1 MLVQENNGAR
11 ARNRITNLYP
21 DHFIW
26 INSQIKANKYLATR
40 EREVFIKKF
49 GSSSVNIV
57 NIPPKGDPDYF
68 GSWIRVYNF
77 ALDYL
82 ESVINNA
89 CRENKF
95 IENNNNNNWLLNG
108 KVIVWPR
115 FNEEDAE
122 YAKGLD
128 RIFDEYVTA
137 KNNYIKNYINSPRQE
152 EEGISFK
159 KSSVSLKEPSEIV
172 IPDERKYI
180 KSIIEASDKKPD
192 KNPNRNTFNNYRVV
206 FNKGEPTLV
215 ERDMVI
221 QKVSDGDKL
230 DNMDISKLRDSKTD
244 IVVLT
249 CMNTLAPK
257 EEDIFLENAY
267 KCQNEGFN
275 TGAFI
280 YGGANNEHIAAI
292 EIKRILRMLSKCD
305 DSFSGLV
312 IYSIDNNYVLKNR
325 DSDIKLLDFINMI
338 NSIGNTLKQYGYI
351 VMISMNLES
360 GKILDDINN
369 RYNMQSEHDII
380 YMAFVRDESEIG
392 DNTSSII
399 VDPGNDYDIVKI
411 KNKEL
416 IESIKNGMK
425 GLNKKI

>member
-1 MLVQENNGAR
+1 MLVQESNGAR
-11 ARNRITNLYP
+11 VSNRITNLYP

-40 EREVFIKKF
+40 GREVLIKKS

-68 GSWIRVYNF
+68 EAWIMVYNY

-82 ESVINNA
+82 ENVINYA
-89 CRENKF
+89 CRENQF
-95 IENNNNNNWLLNG
+95 IKNYNNNWILNG

-115 FNEEDAE
+115 FREEDAD

-128 RIFDEYVTA
+128 RIFNEYVNV
-137 KNNYIKNYINSPRQE
+137 KMNFINSYKKKG
-152 EEGISFK
+152 EGLSIR
-159 KSSVSLKEPSEIV
+159 KSSVDLKNASEID
-172 IPDERKYI
+172 IP
-180 KSIIEASDKKPD
+180 SDKIDYESIREKSYRKPRINTLD
-192 KNPNRNTFNNYRVV
+192 NSKLVFVKN
-206 FNKGEPTLV
+206 EPTLV
-215 ERDMVI
+215 KKDMVI

-230 DNMDISKLRDSKTD
+230 GTMDISKLRSSKTD
-244 IVVLT
+244 VVVLT
-249 CMNTLAPK
+249 CMDALVPK

-267 KCQNEGFN
+267 RCQNEGFT

-280 YGGANNEHIAAI
+280 YGKAMNEHTAAI
-292 EIKRILRMLSKCD
+292 EIKRILKMLSKCSE
-305 DSFSGLV
+305 SFSGLV

-338 NSIGNTLKQYGYI
+338 NSIGNTLKQYGYK

-360 GKILDDINN
+360 GKIIDDINN
-369 RYNMQSEHDII
+369 RYNMRNEHDII
-380 YMAFVRDESEIG
+380 YMAFVRDVSEIG

-399 VDPGNDYDIVKI
+399 IDPGNDYDIVSI

-416 IESIKNGMK
+416 LETIKNGIK

>member
-1 MLVQENNGAR
+1 MLVQENSGAR

-21 DHFIW
+21 EHFIW

-40 EREVFIKKF
+40 GREVLIKKF

-57 NIPPKGDPDYF
+57 NIPPKGDSDYF
-68 GSWIRVYNF
+68 GAWIRVYNF

-82 ESVINNA
+82 ESVINYA
-89 CRENKF
+89 CRENQF
-95 IENNNNNNWLLNG
+95 IKNYNNNWLLNG

-115 FNEEDAE
+115 FNGDDAG

-128 RIFDEYVTA
+128 RIFDEYVT
-137 KNNYIKNYINSPRQE
+137 IKMNYINSLKQK
-152 EEGISFK
+152 EEGLSVK
-159 KSSVSLKEPSEIV
+159 KSSVGLKKPSEIN
-172 IPDERKYI
+172 IPGEKIDYESIRE
-180 KSIIEASDKKPD
+180 KSYRRSKGNTLENSKLVFDK
-192 KNPNRNTFNNYRVV
+192 
-206 FNKGEPTLV
+206 GSPTLV
-215 ERDMVI
+215 KRDMVI
-221 QKVSDGDKL
+221 QKISDGDKL
-230 DNMDISKLRDSKTD
+230 GTMDISKLRNSKTD
-244 IVVLT
+244 IVMLT
-249 CMNTLAPK
+249 CMDTLIPK

-280 YGGANNEHIAAI
+280 YGRAMNEHTAAI
-292 EIKRILRMLSKCD
+292 EIKRIIKMLSKCGD
-305 DSFSGLV
+305 NFTGLV
-312 IYSIDNNYVLKNR
+312 IYSIDNNFILKNK
-325 DSDIKLLDFINMI
+325 DSDVKLLDFVNMC
-338 NSIGNTLKQYGYI
+338 NSIGNTLKQYGYK

-360 GKILDDINN
+360 GKILDDIND
-369 RYNMQSEHDII
+369 RYNMQSEHDVI

-399 VDPGNDYDIVKI
+399 IDPGNDYDIVNI

-416 IESIKNGMK
+416 IESIKNSMK

>member
-1 MLVQENNGAR
+1 MLVQEDNGAR

-21 DHFIW
+21 EHFIW

-40 EREVFIKKF
+40 GREVLIKKF

-68 GSWIRVYNF
+68 GSWIRVYNY

-82 ESVINNA
+82 ENVINYA
-89 CRENKF
+89 CRENQF
-95 IENNNNNNWLLNG
+95 IKNYNNNWLLNG

-115 FNEEDAE
+115 FYEEDAE

-128 RIFDEYVTA
+128 KIFDEYVSV
-137 KNNYIKNYINSPRQE
+137 KMNYINSYKQKD
-152 EEGISFK
+152 EGVSVK
-159 KSSVSLKEPSEIV
+159 QSSVDLKKPSEID
-172 IPDERKYI
+172 IPSDKIDY
-180 KSIIEASDKKPD
+180 KSIRERSYRKP
-192 KNPNRNTFNNYRVV
+192 KRNTLDNSKLV
-206 FNKGEPTLV
+206 FDKGTPTLV
-215 ERDMVI
+215 KKDMII

-230 DNMDISKLRDSKTD
+230 GTMDISKLRNSKTD
-244 IVVLT
+244 IVMLT
-249 CMNTLAPK
+249 CMDTLEPK

-280 YGGANNEHIAAI
+280 YGKAMNEHTAAI
-292 EIKRILRMLSKCD
+292 EIKRILRMLSKCS

-338 NSIGNTLKQYGYI
+338 NSIGNTLKQYGYK

-369 RYNMQSEHDII
+369 RYNMQSEHDVI
-380 YMAFVRDESEIG
+380 YMAFVRDVSEIG
-392 DNTSSII
+392 DDTSSII
-399 VDPGNDYDIVKI
+399 VDPGNDYDIVNI

-416 IESIKNGMK
+416 IESI
-425 GLNKKI
+425 IV

>member
-1 MLVQENNGAR
+1 MLVQEDNGAR

-21 DHFIW
+21 EHFIW

-40 EREVFIKKF
+40 GREVLIKKF

-68 GSWIRVYNF
+68 GSWIRVYNY

-82 ESVINNA
+82 ENVINYA
-89 CRENKF
+89 CRENQF
-95 IENNNNNNWLLNG
+95 IKNYNNNWLLNG

-115 FNEEDAE
+115 FYEEDAE

-128 RIFDEYVTA
+128 KIFDEYVSV
-137 KNNYIKNYINSPRQE
+137 KMNYINSYKQKD
-152 EEGISFK
+152 EGVSVK
-159 KSSVSLKEPSEIV
+159 QSSVDLKKPSEID
-172 IPDERKYI
+172 IPSDKIDY
-180 KSIIEASDKKPD
+180 KSIRERSYRKP
-192 KNPNRNTFNNYRVV
+192 KRNTLDNSKLV
-206 FNKGEPTLV
+206 FDKGTPTLV
-215 ERDMVI
+215 KKDMII

-230 DNMDISKLRDSKTD
+230 GTMDISKLRNSKTD
-244 IVVLT
+244 IVMLT
-249 CMNTLAPK
+249 CMDTLEPK

-280 YGGANNEHIAAI
+280 YGKAMNEHTAAI
-292 EIKRILRMLSKCD
+292 EIKRILRMLSKCS

-338 NSIGNTLKQYGYI
+338 NSIGNTLKQYGYK

-369 RYNMQSEHDII
+369 RYNMQSEHDVI
-380 YMAFVRDESEIG
+380 YMAFVRDVSEIG

-399 VDPGNDYDIVKI
+399 VDPGNDYDIVNI

-416 IESIKNGMK
+416 IESIKNSMK